1 MFNILNILIRL
12 LVFPGALFVIV
23 FGLLMAGIDRKVLA
37 HMQKRIGPPITQPMY
52 DFIKLTGKETIVP
65 AYANR
70 IVFLWAP
77 VIGLI
82 SLIILTQFIPIF
94 GFSPLSTSSDL
105 VVVLYLMTVPG
116 LALMLG
122 GSASGSPY
130 AAIGMSREMVT
141 MIAYELPFIMVLL
154 TVARKTASIGLNF
167 SLQNV
172 ISYQAANGSL
182 ILDPAMIPAAI
193 AMLLIIPAEVGLAPF
208 DVAEAETE
216 ICEGPLVEYSGSS
229 LGIFKLNTAMK
240 MFIMPALFTALFLGG
255 LGTGNLAI
263 DTLILIVVVVIVVIL
278 SMTLIHAVTAR
289 LKVEQLFKFYWTFVS
304 ALAALS
310 LIMAWMGL

>member
-1 MFNILNILIRL
+1 MTILTILFHL
-12 LVFPGALFVIV
+12 LVFPGLLFVSVI
-23 FGLLMAGIDRKVLA
+23 GLLVAGIDRKVYA
-37 HMQKRIGPPITQPMY
+37 HMQKRIGPPVTQPIY
-52 DFIKLTGKETIVP
+52 DFIKLTGKETIIP
-65 AYANR
+65 AEANR
-70 IVFLWAP
+70 VVFLGAP

-82 SLIILTQFIPIF
+82 SLVILTQFIPIF

-105 VVVLYLMTVPG
+105 IVVLYLMTVPG
-116 LALMLG
+116 VALMMG

-154 TVARKTASIGLNF
+154 TVAKKTASVGLNF

-172 ISYQAANGSL
+172 IAWQSSNGSL
-182 ILDPAMIPAAI
+182 ITFASIIPAAI
-193 AMLLIIPAEVGLAPF
+193 AMLLIIPAEVGMAPF

-216 ICEGPLVEYSGSS
+216 ICEGPLVEYSGTS
-229 LGIFKLNTAMK
+229 LGLFKLNTALK
-240 MFIMPALFTALFLGG
+240 MFIMPALFVSLFLGG
-255 LGTGNLAI
+255 LGTGVLAL
-263 DTLILIVVVVIVVIL
+263 DTLILLAAVIVVVL
-278 SMTLIHAVTAR
+278 LCMTLIHAATAR

-304 ALAALS
+304 ALALAS

>member
-1 MFNILNILIRL
+1 MTILTILFHL
-12 LVFPGALFVIV
+12 LVFPGLLFVSVI
-23 FGLLMAGIDRKVLA
+23 GLLVAGIDHKVYA
-37 HMQKRIGPPITQPMY
+37 HMQKRIGPPVTQPIY
-52 DFIKLTGKETIVP
+52 DFIKLTGKETIIP
-65 AYANR
+65 AEANR
-70 IVFLWAP
+70 VVFLGAP

-82 SLIILTQFIPIF
+82 SLVILTQFIPIF

-105 VVVLYLMTVPG
+105 IVVLYLMTVPG
-116 LALMLG
+116 VALMMG

-154 TVARKTASIGLNF
+154 TVAKKTASVGLNF

-172 ISYQAANGSL
+172 IAWQSSNGSL
-182 ILDPAMIPAAI
+182 ITFASMIPAAI
-193 AMLLIIPAEVGLAPF
+193 AMLLIIPAEVGMAPF

-216 ICEGPLVEYSGSS
+216 ICEGPLVEYSGTS
-229 LGIFKLNTAMK
+229 LGLFKLNTALK
-240 MFIMPALFTALFLGG
+240 MFIMPALFVSLFLGG
-255 LGTGNLAI
+255 LGTGVLAL
-263 DTLILIVVVVIVVIL
+263 DTLILLAAVIVVVL
-278 SMTLIHAVTAR
+278 LCMTLIHAATAR

-304 ALAALS
+304 ALALAS